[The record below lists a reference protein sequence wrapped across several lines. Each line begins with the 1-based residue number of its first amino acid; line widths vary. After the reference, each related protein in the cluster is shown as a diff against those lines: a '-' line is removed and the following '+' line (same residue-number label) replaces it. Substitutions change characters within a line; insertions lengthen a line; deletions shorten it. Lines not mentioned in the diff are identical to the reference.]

1 MYTEKNIKQKYFNRL
16 RYENKPLENKERM
29 LIITKVDPKNAV
41 NELVSYFFNS
51 YPIGISIF
59 IFIYT

>member
-29 LIITKVDPKNAV
+29 LIITKVDPKNAI
-41 NELVSYFFNS
+41 NELVSYFFNL
-51 YPIGISIF
+51 YPNYISIF
-59 IFIYT
+59 IVCYT